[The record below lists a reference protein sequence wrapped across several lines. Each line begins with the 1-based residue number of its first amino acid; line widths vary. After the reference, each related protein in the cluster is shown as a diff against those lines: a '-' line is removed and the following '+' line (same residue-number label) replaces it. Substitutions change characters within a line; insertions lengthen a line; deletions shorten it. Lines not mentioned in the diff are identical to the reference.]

1 MAPNKRKKPPK
12 QLKLREPVEPN
23 QPPPNWR
30 PGWFGSTADETAE
43 SSEQREAKRQKRDD
57 SPFVGPRTDGG
68 MPSPVGDKAWEVE
81 EEEAEEEE
89 DTAMRRAYQ
98 GASVYM
104 QQFIDQKTTIMDY
117 MLMHESTPALETP
130 CECGQGMVS
139 CFCNDCQHYTPS
151 CVDCFIDFHRRNPWH
166 WAQHWEDGT
175 IVQRDI
181 TDLAALYIVT
191 IGHATRSPVVCE
203 EALNRLAPEAASSL
217 TLVHTNGIHTTKV
230 VYCDCHRNDGLSH
243 FEKLLQSRIFPAS
256 VTRPRIGFT
265 FEVLH
270 DYHVLTLASKKS
282 GYDFVAALQRKS
294 TCFLPSEVHDIYR
307 QFMRVYRVWSTAVA
321 EKRAGLPYAMDKKF
335 PNRRPQSMVVPCFTC
350 PERGFNIDHETM
362 ESTPDRYIH
371 LVQLSLSADGHFG
384 LQRFKKVDDPDD
396 LSMWTGRGF
405 FPHAHEYNPYVVR
418 VVKTSVEKS
427 TCSDFKAIDLQ
438 NRLKF
443 KGCDVTGVVGVEC
456 GRHSVFLAMVD
467 LHKGER
473 FTNVDFALARALRQ
487 YVSDLVP
494 MQSLQAAKFF
504 RRILMTYDVAC
515 VFYVH
520 LRERFDENFA
530 DLAAII
536 DAMYLLVPKMH
547 LYGHKEECRFKFAL
561 NFLAYAGRIHGE
573 GIEPSWGETKQ
584 SGGSTR
590 QMNPGHRHD
599 RLNEYHNYWNWKKM
613 EGTIKLLAKQLLLA
627 IKRVDEKVSYFV
639 NMSRVIGK
647 TRVEKWA
654 AQDDRAWVE
663 LSVAER
669 KNWKSPYQLDTKKLI
684 SRDQVLRSLEDKEL
698 ETLKK
703 NDLSTGMSPTAKWIN
718 MGITTQVK
726 QTKLRTLSKSKS
738 TASEQ
743 DTEALRDELV
753 KDLQEFRTYQLRD
766 VPALEGLLAAV
777 DRLDLSPENKILLL
791 PSDILHNN
799 VIKKLD
805 INIQPKVDDPFSAA
819 IRLGECGSIELQ
831 LRKGQANDAIENLCE
846 VLIHGMLLTNT
857 KNRHAQGVNQTT
869 RAMKYIQ
876 RAMSKKGLWSGTYS
890 HARRCILRLEGR
902 TENADFPELRPR
914 DMYTKNAVQSIGL
927 GDGSITDSWI
937 WTYGSLRDMDATQKQ
952 AFLDEVQRVR
962 WFRARADM
970 RRWIEEKEVL
980 EEEFRRYIMACNR
993 MADIWKE
1000 VSQVTPTDGSLKQAL
1015 RGGSKSGYVVYAL
1028 QKSRMFRRYAQ
1039 EATNRFTKKDLDG
1052 GWPASGQTM
1061 WDYLDQRRPNV
1072 EIPWD
1077 EQREGDAEELEKMRL
1092 DIIRLFEKPDDEEVE
1107 AL

>member
-1 MAPNKRKKPPK
+1 MAPNKRKKIPK
-12 QLKLREPVEPN
+12 QLKLHEPVEPN
-23 QPPPNWR
+23 QPPPNWTT
-30 PGWFGSTADETAE
+30 GWFGSTADATAE
-43 SSEQREAKRQKRDD
+43 DSEQRETKRQKRDD
-57 SPFVGPRTDGG
+57 SPFVRPPTDTG
-68 MPSPVGDKAWEVE
+68 MPSPVGDKEWESQQE
-81 EEEAEEEE
+81 EEKKE
-89 DTAMRRAYQ
+89 TAMQRAYQ

-117 MLMHESTPALETP
+117 MLLHESTPALETS
-130 CECGQGMVS
+130 CECGKGVVT

-151 CVDCFIDFHRRNPWH
+151 CVGCFIDFHQRNPWH

-181 TDLAALYIVT
+181 TDLATLHIVT
-191 IGHATRSPVVCE
+191 IGHATHSPVICE
-203 EALNRLAPEAASSL
+203 EALNRVVPEAASRL

-230 VYCDCHRNDGLSH
+230 VYS
-243 FEKLLQSRIFPAS
+243 
-256 VTRPRIGFT
+256 
-265 FEVLH
+265 
-270 DYHVLTLASKKS
+270 SKKS

-307 QFMRVYRVWSTAVA
+307 QFMRVYRVWSTALA
-321 EKRAGLPYAMDKKF
+321 EKRAGLPYAMDKHF

-362 ESTPDRYIH
+362 DSTPDRYIH

-384 LQRFKKVDDPDD
+384 LQRFKKVNDPDD

-405 FPHAHEYNPYVVR
+405 FPHAHEYDPYVAR

-473 FTNVDFALARALRQ
+473 FTNVDFALARALHQ
-487 YVSDLVP
+487 YVSNLVS
-494 MQSLQAAKFF
+494 MQSFEAAKFF

-547 LYGHKEECRFKFAL
+547 LYEHKEECRFKFAL

-590 QMNPGHRHD
+590 QMNPGHCHD

-613 EGTIKLLAKQLLLA
+613 EGTIRLLAKQLLIA
-627 IKRVDEKVSYFV
+627 IERVDEKVSHFV

-654 AQDDRAWVE
+654 AQEDRAWVE
-663 LSVAER
+663 LSVTER
-669 KNWKSPYQLDTKKLI
+669 KNWKSPYQLDNKKLI

-703 NDLSTGMSPTAKWIN
+703 NDLSTGMNPTSKWIN

-726 QTKLRTLSKSKS
+726 QTKLRTLLKSKS
-738 TASEQ
+738 SASKQ

-753 KDLQEFRTYQLRD
+753 KDLQEFRTLQLRD

-777 DRLDLSPENKILLL
+777 DRLDLSPENEILLL
-791 PSDILHNN
+791 PSDILHKD
-799 VIKKLD
+799 VVKRLD

-819 IRLGECGSIELQ
+819 IRLGECGFIELQ

-846 VLIHGMLLTNT
+846 VLIHGMLLTDT

-890 HARRCILRLEGR
+890 HARRCILRLEGK
-902 TENADFPELRPR
+902 TENVDFPELRPR
-914 DMYTKNAVQSIGL
+914 DMYTKNA
-927 GDGSITDSWI
+927 
-937 WTYGSLRDMDATQKQ
+937 TYGSLRDMDDTQKQ

-970 RRWIEEKEVL
+970 WRWIEEKEIL
-980 EEEFRRYIMACNR
+980 EEEFRRYIVACKR
-993 MADIWKE
+993 MADIWEK
-1000 VSQVTPTDGSLKQAL
+1000 VSQATPTDGSLKQAL
-1015 RGGSKSGYVVYAL
+1015 IGGSKSGYVVYAL

-1039 EATNRFTKKDLDG
+1039 EATSHFTEKDLGG
-1052 GWPASGQTM
+1052 GWPTSGQTM

-1077 EQREGDAEELEKMRL
+1077 EQREGDPEELEKLRS
-1092 DIIRLFEKPDDEEVE
+1092 DIIRLFEKPDDEEIE
-1107 AL
+1107 TL